1 MEYYI
6 ILIADFGSKMPK
18 LHRLVIWNA
27 LWADSMDLDQKI
39 ESKPLCINLSS
50 FIINQEVCTL
60 SIDKSAQRAI
70 VDKNVGDCTF
80 MLSAK
85 MPSSLEHYFQRL
97 ESRQ

>member
-6 ILIADFGSKMPK
+6 ILIADFGSKMSK

-85 MPSSLEHYFQRL
+85 MPSSLEH
-97 ESRQ
+97 

>member
-1 MEYYI
+1 
-6 ILIADFGSKMPK
+6 
-18 LHRLVIWNA
+18 
-27 LWADSMDLDQKI
+27 MDLDQKI